1 MNADLLGTILVLSML
16 VLMASR
22 AVPLLGAPLTGK
34 VELEVPVPLVFRLL
48 DQRVNVIA
56 ILSVLILGSG
66 LIGER
71 WISHE
76 LFLIALV
83 AMVGILLFP
92 KRYRFTT
99 DGVSP
104 NRALFRTWSEFRGWQ
119 HSGNV
124 IRLEGTER
132 FSSLS
137 LYVAATQSEAVK
149 QLLGRH
155 LPRLAARRDTD
166 RATGG
171 RSAHKLARLK
181 GGTK

>member
-1 MNADLLGTILVLSML
+1 MNADLLGTILVLSM
-16 VLMASR
+16 VVFMAAR
-22 AVPLLGAPLTGK
+22 AVPLMAAPLTGK

-56 ILSVLILGSG
+56 ILAVLILGSG
-66 LIGER
+66 MMGER

-76 LFLIALV
+76 LFLFV
-83 AMVGILLFP
+83 AVATVGILLFP

-104 NRALFRTWSEFRGWQ
+104 NRAAFRTWSEFRGWQ

-137 LYVAATQSEAVK
+137 LYVPAAQTDAVK

-155 LPRLAARRDTD
+155 LPRLAAQRHAARPTD
-166 RATGG
+166 G
-171 RSAHKLARLK
+171 RSVHKFARMK
-181 GGTK
+181 GGAK